1 MRRSVLGDFW
11 MLAFGAGLVAQPV
24 LTVSAPAIAATV
36 ANAPIV
42 DPDVRTQAAA
52 GRARVIVEL
61 RVPEAAGS
69 REEGIARAQD
79 AVLTRVPAVLVRR
92 YQSVPLLALEIDAV
106 GLRALEGLG
115 DVVARVQLDRPVR
128 SQ

>member
-1 MRRSVLGDFW
+1 MLGDFRT
-11 MLAFGAGLVAQPV
+11 LAFGAGLVAQPAFA
-24 LTVSAPAIAATV
+24 VSAPAIAATV

-61 RVPEAAGS
+61 RVPEAGAL
-69 REEGIARAQD
+69 RDEAIARAQD
-79 AVLTRVPAVLVRR
+79 ALLARVPAVLVRR
-92 YQSVPLLALEIDAV
+92 YQSVPLLALEIDAA
-106 GLRALEGLG
+106 GLHALEGLG